1 MKTTTDLID
10 GELMIIE
17 RHMKQYGFITRMYSK
32 QSYDRSFILAIGRG
46 VTRNHISKVVKTSET
61 DEDYILRVRD

>member
-1 MKTTTDLID
+1 MKTTTNLVD

-17 RHMKQYGFITRMYSK
+17 RQMKLYGFITRMYSK
-32 QSYDRSFILAIGRG
+32 QSYDRNFILAIGRAM
-46 VTRNHISKVVKTSET
+46 TRNHITKNVKTSET